1 MIRVVLIDDE
11 AIILEGL
18 KKVVDWSG
26 FGCEVVATAQTAQ
39 SGAEM
44 IRRHEPQAADRV
56 YRHQDAGS
64 GRADHARGAQE

>member
-26 FGCEVVATAQTAQ
+26 FGCEVVATAQNATAL
-39 SGAEM
+39 AK
-44 IRRHEPQAADRV
+44 V
-56 YRHQDAGS
+56 L
-64 GRADHARGAQE
+64 RG